1 MIMNNSKDK
10 LAQAQRLVAL
20 RHSKG
25 LTAAQ
30 LAQAMTE
37 AGAKVSRGAISN
49 WERGTNGIVS
59 SKLPTLARIL
69 GCSEGYLLRGDI
81 NTDTS
86 ANVDNTTPNSKG
98 SHAIQE
104 DNKQAIMKKTDDN
117 TDKSQEA
124 HKKDISQ
131 NVTLAVPTETHPTKQ
146 QDESQATQVTADS
159 HINSPNKAKDGK
171 TMSELKKSDKLQNVC
186 YDIRGPLL
194 KAANK
199 MEAEGQ
205 RILKLNVGN
214 PAPFGFDAPHEILRD
229 VAMNLPDAIGY
240 SDSQGVFSARK
251 AVLQYYQAKGLL
263 SAVDVRDVYLGN
275 GVSELIVMTMQAL
288 MSDGDEV
295 LIPMPDYPLW
305 TAAANLAGGT
315 AVHYRC
321 NEEDNWHPD
330 IEDIKSKI
338 TSKTKGIVIINPNNP
353 TGALYTDEL
362 LEQIIEV
369 AIQHDLVIM
378 ADEIYDRVLYDD
390 MTHTPMS
397 TLTDQ
402 VLILSYSG
410 LSKSHRIAGF
420 RAGWMMVSGKKQHAT
435 DFIEGLD
442 MLASM
447 RLCSNV
453 PGQYAIQTAMG
464 GYQSMKELTST
475 KGRLFKQRELTISRL
490 NAIPGISCTMP
501 QGAFYCFPK
510 MDPAIY
516 PVENDME
523 FMMDL
528 LVAEKV
534 LMVQGT
540 GFNWDAPDHFRV
552 VFLPNLDEL
561 ENAMDRLD
569 RFFAKK
575 RKQYGTDKIKDAQV
589 KDTQASKP
597 ETLEA

>member
-1 MIMNNSKDK
+1 MVMIDNKDK
-10 LAQAQRLVAL
+10 LAQAERLVQL
-20 RHSKG
+20 RRDKG
-25 LTAAQ
+25 MTAEQ
-30 LAQAMTE
+30 LAQAMTQ

-81 NTDTS
+81 INDNSHKT
-86 ANVDNTTPNSKG
+86 VDAS
-98 SHAIQE
+98 
-104 DNKQAIMKKTDDN
+104 
-117 TDKSQEA
+117 TDKQ
-124 HKKDISQ
+124 
-131 NVTLAVPTETHPTKQ
+131 TLTTDHN
-146 QDESQATQVTADS
+146 QDSK
-159 HINSPNKAKDGK
+159 NKT
-171 TMSELKKSDKLQNVC
+171 TMGSNTMASLKKSTKLQNVC

-194 KAANK
+194 KAATQ

-205 RILKLNVGN
+205 RIIKLNVGN
-214 PAPFGFDAPHEILRD
+214 PAPFGLDAPHEILRD
-229 VAMNLPDAIGY
+229 VSMNLSEATGY

-251 AVLQYYQAKGLL
+251 AVLQYYQSKGLL

-288 MSDGDEV
+288 MDDGDEV

-338 TSKTKGIVIINPNNP
+338 TSKTKGIVVINPNNP
-353 TGALYTDEL
+353 TGALYSNDIL
-362 LEQIIEV
+362 KQIIEV
-369 AIQHDLVIM
+369 AKEHDLVLM
-378 ADEIYDRVLYDD
+378 ADEIYDRVLYDEAV
-390 MTHTPMS
+390 HTPMS
-397 TLTDQ
+397 TLTDE
-402 VLILSYSG
+402 VLVLTYNG

-420 RAGWMMVSGKKQHAT
+420 RAGWLMVSGKKQHAA

-447 RLCSNV
+447 RLCANV
-453 PGQYAIQTAMG
+453 PAQYAIQTAMG
-464 GYQSMKELTST
+464 GYQSMQALTAES
-475 KGRLFKQRELTISRL
+475 GRLYKQREMAVSRL
-490 NAIPGISCTMP
+490 NAIPGISCTLP

-510 MDPAIY
+510 IDLEIY
-516 PVENDME
+516 PIEDDMQ

-528 LVAEKV
+528 LIDEKV
-534 LMVQGT
+534 LMVQGS
-540 GFNWDAPDHFRV
+540 GFNWNAPDHFRV
-552 VFLPNLDEL
+552 VFLPNLHDL
-561 ENAMDRLD
+561 EDAMDRLD

-575 RKQYGTDKIKDAQV
+575 RQQFGTE
-589 KDTQASKP
+589 DTVSASSKSTLLV
-597 ETLEA
+597 EVTALEA

>member
-1 MIMNNSKDK
+1 MSSDKDK
-10 LAQAQRLVAL
+10 RAQAERLAYL
-20 RHSKG
+20 RRKKG
-25 LTAAQ
+25 LTAQQ
-30 LAQAMTE
+30 LAQAMTD
-37 AGAKVSRGAISN
+37 AGTKVSRGAISN
-49 WERGTNGIVS
+49 WERGTNGILS

-69 GCSEGYLLRGDI
+69 GCSEGYLLRGELNIDI
-81 NTDTS
+81 NDKDASLNQQQFPLENNKKVTMTDIND
-86 ANVDNTTPNSKG
+86 ANTT
-98 SHAIQE
+98 
-104 DNKQAIMKKTDDN
+104 
-117 TDKSQEA
+117 
-124 HKKDISQ
+124 
-131 NVTLAVPTETHPTKQ
+131 NVTLAVPTDTQARNDDATIEKGQ
-146 QDESQATQVTADS
+146 KKSQ
-159 HINSPNKAKDGK
+159 NRSPMDGK
-171 TMSELKKSDKLQNVC
+171 PMSVLKKSDKLQNVC

-194 KAANK
+194 QAANK
-199 MEAEGQ
+199 LEAEGQ
-205 RILKLNVGN
+205 KILKLNVGN

-240 SDSQGVFSARK
+240 SDSQGIFSARK
-251 AVLQYYQAKGLL
+251 AVLQYYQSKGLL

-288 MSDGDEV
+288 MNDGDEV

-321 NEEDNWHPD
+321 NEEDNWQPD

-338 TSKTKGIVIINPNNP
+338 TSKTKGIVVINPNNP
-353 TGALYTDEL
+353 TGALYSDDIL
-362 LEQIIEV
+362 KQIVEV
-369 AIQHDLVIM
+369 AVEHDLIIM
-378 ADEIYDRVLYDD
+378 ADEIYDRVLYDNH
-390 MTHTPMS
+390 THTPMS

-402 VLILSYSG
+402 ALVLSFNG

-420 RAGWMMVSGKKQHAT
+420 RAGWMMVSGRKDHAS
-435 DFIEGLD
+435 DFIEGLN

-464 GYQSMKELTST
+464 GYQSMKELTSES
-475 KGRLFKQRELTISRL
+475 GRLHKQREITISRL

-501 QGAFYCFPK
+501 EGAFYCFPK
-510 MDPAIY
+510 MDPEIY
-516 PVENDME
+516 PIKDDMQ

-528 LVAEKV
+528 LNEEKV

-552 VFLPNLDEL
+552 VFMPNVDDLD
-561 ENAMDRLD
+561 NAMDRLD

-575 RKQYGTDKIKDAQV
+575 RKLFGTDKIANN
-589 KDTQASKP
+589 SKNK
-597 ETLEA
+597 TADV

>member
-1 MIMNNSKDK
+1 MSKIQADSAQDQR
-10 LAQAQRLVAL
+10 LAQAERLVQL
-20 RHSKG
+20 RRDNG
-25 LTAAQ
+25 LTAEQ
-30 LAQAMTE
+30 LAQAMTK

-49 WERGTNGIVS
+49 WERGINGIVS
-59 SKLPTLARIL
+59 SKLPTLAHIL
-69 GCSEGYLLRGDI
+69 GCTEGYLLRGDSVRETSSNNN
-81 NTDTS
+81 NTIRQSSSKSAATPLPTSSADT
-86 ANVDNTTPNSKG
+86 NQNP
-98 SHAIQE
+98 
-104 DNKQAIMKKTDDN
+104 
-117 TDKSQEA
+117 KS
-124 HKKDISQ
+124 SSTYL
-131 NVTLAVPTETHPTKQ
+131 NN
-146 QDESQATQVTADS
+146 TADTTVYQV
-159 HINSPNKAKDGK
+159 KDGT
-171 TMSELKKSDKLQNVC
+171 TMTELKKSEKLQNVC

-194 KAANK
+194 KTANK

-214 PAPFGFDAPHEILRD
+214 PAPFGLEAPHEILRD
-229 VAMNLPDAIGY
+229 VAMNLPEATGY
-240 SDSQGVFSARK
+240 SDSQGIFSARK
-251 AVLQYYQAKGLL
+251 AVLQYYQSKGLL

-288 MSDGDEV
+288 MNDGDEV

-305 TAAANLAGGT
+305 TAATNLSGGT

-321 NEEDNWHPD
+321 NEDDNWQPD

-338 TSKTKGIVIINPNNP
+338 TSKTKGIVVINPNNP
-353 TGALYTDEL
+353 TGALYSDENL
-362 LEQIIEV
+362 KQIIEV
-369 AIQHDLVIM
+369 AKEHNLIIM

-390 MTHTPMS
+390 VEHKPMS
-397 TLTDQ
+397 TLTDE
-402 VLILSYSG
+402 VLVLSYNG

-453 PGQYAIQTAMG
+453 QGQYAIQTAMG
-464 GYQSMKELTST
+464 GYQSMKELTSE
-475 KGRLFKQRELTISRL
+475 KGRLFKQREMAISRL

-510 MDPAIY
+510 MDPEIY
-516 PVENDME
+516 PIKDDME

-528 LVAEKV
+528 LIDEKV

-540 GFNWDAPDHFRV
+540 GFNWDTPDHFRL
-552 VFLPNLDEL
+552 VFLPNLHDL

-575 RKQYGTDKIKDAQV
+575 RQQFGTDQQFDPDKTDN
-589 KDTQASKP
+589 QAAGNQA
-597 ETLEA
+597 LEV

>member
-1 MIMNNSKDK
+1 MDKDQSKQK
-10 LAQAQRLVAL
+10 QAERLVKL
-20 RHSKG
+20 RRDKG
-25 LTAAQ
+25 LTAEK

-69 GCSEGYLLRGDI
+69 GCSEGYLLRGDHH
-81 NTDTS
+81 TDIVADTNLNAQQSNVLSKNVTGAESTDAKPANANNSQTKPPANKSTTTTS
-86 ANVDNTTPNSKG
+86 TR
-98 SHAIQE
+98 
-104 DNKQAIMKKTDDN
+104 TD
-117 TDKSQEA
+117 
-124 HKKDISQ
+124 SQ
-131 NVTLAVPTETHPTKQ
+131 NNTM
-146 QDESQATQVTADS
+146 DG
-159 HINSPNKAKDGK
+159 NS
-171 TMSELKKSDKLQNVC
+171 MSALKKSDKLQNVC

-194 KAANK
+194 QTANK

-205 RILKLNVGN
+205 KILKLNVGN
-214 PAPFGFDAPHEILRD
+214 PAPFGLEAPHEILRD
-229 VAMNLPDAIGY
+229 VAMNLPEATGY
-240 SDSQGVFSARK
+240 SDSQGIFAARK

-288 MSDGDEV
+288 MNDGDEI

-338 TSKTKGIVIINPNNP
+338 TSKTKGIVVINPNNP
-353 TGALYTDEL
+353 TGALYSDDL
-362 LEQIIEV
+362 LKQIIEV
-369 AIQHDLVIM
+369 AIEHDLIIM
-378 ADEIYDRVLYDD
+378 ADEIYDRVLYDNAV
-390 MTHTPMS
+390 HTPMS
-397 TLTDQ
+397 TLTDE
-402 VLILSYSG
+402 VLVLSYNG

-453 PGQYAIQTAMG
+453 LGQYAIQTAMG
-464 GYQSMKELTST
+464 GYQSMRDLTSE
-475 KGRLFKQRELTISRL
+475 KGRLYKQRELAISRL

-510 MDPAIY
+510 MDPAVY
-516 PVENDME
+516 PVKDDMQ
-523 FMMDL
+523 FMMEL
-528 LVAEKV
+528 LLEEKV

-552 VFLPNLDEL
+552 VFLPNLHEL
-561 ENAMDRLD
+561 EDAMDRLD

-575 RKQYGTDKIKDAQV
+575 RQQFGTD
-589 KDTQASKP
+589 
-597 ETLEA
+597 

>member
-1 MIMNNSKDK
+1 MSKIQADSAQDQR
-10 LAQAQRLVAL
+10 LAQAERLVQL
-20 RHSKG
+20 RRDKG
-25 LTAAQ
+25 LTAEQ
-30 LAQAMTE
+30 LAQAMTK

-49 WERGTNGIVS
+49 WERGINGIVS
-59 SKLPTLARIL
+59 SKLPTLAHIL
-69 GCSEGYLLRGDI
+69 GCTEGYLLRGD
-81 NTDTS
+81 S
-86 ANVDNTTPNSKG
+86 
-98 SHAIQE
+98 
-104 DNKQAIMKKTDDN
+104 
-117 TDKSQEA
+117 A
-124 HKKDISQ
+124 HKTSSNNNINNNTIRQSSSKSAATPLPTSSADTNQ
-131 NVTLAVPTETHPTKQ
+131 NPKSSSTYLNN
-146 QDESQATQVTADS
+146 TADTTVYQV
-159 HINSPNKAKDGK
+159 KDGT
-171 TMSELKKSDKLQNVC
+171 TMTELKKSEKLQNVC

-194 KAANK
+194 KTANK

-214 PAPFGFDAPHEILRD
+214 PAPFGLEAPHEILRD
-229 VAMNLPDAIGY
+229 VAMNLPEATGY
-240 SDSQGVFSARK
+240 SDSQGIFSARK
-251 AVLQYYQAKGLL
+251 AVLQYYQSKGLL

-288 MSDGDEV
+288 MNDGDEV

-305 TAAANLAGGT
+305 TAATNLSGGT

-321 NEEDNWHPD
+321 NEDDNWQPD

-338 TSKTKGIVIINPNNP
+338 TSKTKGIVVINPNNP
-353 TGALYTDEL
+353 TGALYSDENL
-362 LEQIIEV
+362 KQIIEL
-369 AIQHDLVIM
+369 AKEHNLIIM

-390 MTHTPMS
+390 VEHKPMS
-397 TLTDQ
+397 TLTDE
-402 VLILSYSG
+402 VLVLSYNG

-453 PGQYAIQTAMG
+453 QGQYAIQTAMG
-464 GYQSMKELTST
+464 GYQSMKELTSE
-475 KGRLFKQRELTISRL
+475 KGRLFKQREMAISRL

-510 MDPAIY
+510 MDPEIY
-516 PVENDME
+516 PIKDDME

-528 LVAEKV
+528 LIDEKV

-540 GFNWDAPDHFRV
+540 GFNWDTPDHFRL
-552 VFLPNLDEL
+552 VFLPNLHDL
-561 ENAMDRLD
+561 ENAMDCLD

-575 RKQYGTDKIKDAQV
+575 RQQFGTDQQFDPNKTDN
-589 KDTQASKP
+589 QAAGNQA
-597 ETLEA
+597 LEV

>member
-1 MIMNNSKDK
+1 MADNNKKST
-10 LAQAQRLVAL
+10 QAERLVQL
-20 RHSKG
+20 RRDKG
-25 LTAAQ
+25 LTAEQ
-30 LAQAMTE
+30 LAQAMTA

-69 GCSEGYLLRGDI
+69 GCSEGYLLRGESAA
-81 NTDTS
+81 DTELSCPSS
-86 ANVDNTTPNSKG
+86 APEL
-98 SHAIQE
+98 AIAQTSGQHRALDE
-104 DNKQAIMKKTDDN
+104 
-117 TDKSQEA
+117 
-124 HKKDISQ
+124 HISQ
-131 NVTLAVPTETHPTKQ
+131 SQKPISQSDAAMTQAPSPTNQTSDLFMNT
-146 QDESQATQVTADS
+146 
-159 HINSPNKAKDGK
+159 I
-171 TMSELKKSDKLQNVC
+171 KKSDKLQNVC

-194 KAANK
+194 QTANK
-199 MEAEGQ
+199 MEAEGK

-214 PAPFGFDAPHEILRD
+214 PAPFGLEAPHEILRD
-229 VAMNLPDAIGY
+229 VSMNLPEATGY
-240 SDSQGVFSARK
+240 SDSQGIFSARK
-251 AVLQYYQAKGLL
+251 AVLQYYQSKGLL

-288 MSDGDEV
+288 MNDGDEV

-321 NEEDNWHPD
+321 NEDDNWHPD

-338 TSKTKGIVIINPNNP
+338 TPKTKGIVVINPNNP
-353 TGALYTDEL
+353 TGALYSDEL
-362 LEQIIEV
+362 LRQIIEV
-369 AIQHDLVIM
+369 AKAHNLIIM
-378 ADEIYDRVLYDD
+378 ADEIYDRILYDD
-390 MTHTPMS
+390 TVHTPMS
-397 TLTDQ
+397 TLTDD
-402 VLILSYSG
+402 VLVLSYNG

-420 RAGWMMVSGKKQHAT
+420 RAGWMLVSGQKQHAA

-453 PGQYAIQTAMG
+453 QGQYAIQTAMG
-464 GYQSMKELTST
+464 GYQSMKELTSKT
-475 KGRLFKQRELTISRL
+475 GRLYKQREMAVTRL
-490 NAIPGISCTMP
+490 NAIKGISCTMP

-510 MDPAIY
+510 MDPEVY
-516 PVENDME
+516 PIEDDMA

-528 LVAEKV
+528 LVEENV

-540 GFNWDAPDHFRV
+540 GFNWDKPDHFRL
-552 VFLPNLDEL
+552 VFLPNIHDL

-575 RKQYGTDKIKDAQV
+575 RQQFGTD
-589 KDTQASKP
+589 
-597 ETLEA
+597 

>member
-1 MIMNNSKDK
+1 MNNTKDK
-10 LAQAQRLVAL
+10 LAQAERLVQL
-20 RHSKG
+20 RRDKG
-25 LTAAQ
+25 LTAEQ
-30 LAQAMTE
+30 LAQAMTK

-59 SKLPTLARIL
+59 SKLPALAHIL
-69 GCSEGYLLRGDI
+69 GCSEGYLLRGDQHI
-81 NTDTS
+81 GAPIDSNTS
-86 ANVDNTTPNSKG
+86 LHLNNAKNNNNDNKRYKSVEVCSNNDLSSDIPLTAAHTTPTQ
-98 SHAIQE
+98 A
-104 DNKQAIMKKTDDN
+104 DN
-117 TDKSQEA
+117 
-124 HKKDISQ
+124 
-131 NVTLAVPTETHPTKQ
+131 
-146 QDESQATQVTADS
+146 QVTVNHTDLQ
-159 HINSPNKAKDGK
+159 PKAMDGK
-171 TMSELKKSDKLQNVC
+171 PMTAIKKSTKLQNVC

-194 KAANK
+194 KMANK

-229 VAMNLPDAIGY
+229 VAMNLPEATGY
-240 SDSQGVFSARK
+240 SDSQGIFSARK

-288 MSDGDEV
+288 MNDGDEI

-315 AVHYRC
+315 AIHYRC

-338 TSKTKGIVIINPNNP
+338 TSKTKAIVVINPNNP

-362 LEQIIEV
+362 LKQIIEV
-369 AIQHDLVIM
+369 AIQHDLIIM

-390 MTHTPMS
+390 MVHTPMS
-397 TLTDQ
+397 TLTDE
-402 VLILSYSG
+402 VLVLSYNG

-420 RAGWMMVSGKKQHAT
+420 RAGWMMVSGRKQHAS

-464 GYQSMKELTST
+464 GYQSMKALTAET
-475 KGRLFKQRELTISRL
+475 GRLFKQREMAVSRL
-490 NAIPGISCTMP
+490 NAIKGISCTMP

-510 MDPAIY
+510 IDLAIY
-516 PVENDME
+516 PIQDDMQ
-523 FMMDL
+523 FMMEL
-528 LVAEKV
+528 LLEENV

-552 VFLPNLDEL
+552 VFLPNLHDL
-561 ENAMDRLD
+561 EDAMDRLD

-575 RKQYGTDKIKDAQV
+575 RQQYGTN
-589 KDTQASKP
+589 
-597 ETLEA
+597 

>member
-1 MIMNNSKDK
+1 MSDDNSKST
-10 LAQAQRLVAL
+10 QAERLVQL
-20 RHSKG
+20 RRDKG
-25 LTAAQ
+25 FTAEQ
-30 LAQAMTE
+30 LAQAMTA

-49 WERGTNGIVS
+49 WERSTNGIVS

-69 GCSEGYLLRGDI
+69 GCSEGYLLRGDLNNEAI
-81 NTDTS
+81 DADESTSSIERSEHQEMDTISYTQSDIKATDAQSTKPFT
-86 ANVDNTTPNSKG
+86 APKG
-98 SHAIQE
+98 SKTNSTTNPKNGHA
-104 DNKQAIMKKTDDN
+104 MN
-117 TDKSQEA
+117 T
-124 HKKDISQ
+124 I
-131 NVTLAVPTETHPTKQ
+131 
-146 QDESQATQVTADS
+146 
-159 HINSPNKAKDGK
+159 
-171 TMSELKKSDKLQNVC
+171 KKSDKLQNVC

-194 KAANK
+194 QTANK
-199 MEAEGQ
+199 MEAEGK

-214 PAPFGFDAPHEILRD
+214 PAPFGLEAPHEILRD
-229 VAMNLPDAIGY
+229 VAMNLSEATGY
-240 SDSQGVFSARK
+240 SDSQGIFSARK
-251 AVLQYYQAKGLL
+251 AILQYYQSKGLL

-288 MSDGDEV
+288 MNDDDEV

-338 TSKTKGIVIINPNNP
+338 TSKTKGIVVINPNNP
-353 TGALYTDEL
+353 TGSLYSDEL
-362 LEQIIEV
+362 LKQIIEV
-369 AIQHDLVIM
+369 AKEHDLIIM
-378 ADEIYDRVLYDD
+378 ADEIYDRILYDD
-390 MTHTPMS
+390 NVHTPMS
-397 TLTDQ
+397 TLTDD
-402 VLILSYSG
+402 VLVLSYNG

-420 RAGWMMVSGKKQHAT
+420 RSGWMMVSGRKQHAA

-453 PGQYAIQTAMG
+453 QGQYAIQTAMG
-464 GYQSMKELTST
+464 GHQSMQDLTSE
-475 KGRLFKQRELTISRL
+475 KGRLYKQREMAVSRL
-490 NAIPGISCTMP
+490 NAIKGISCTMP

-510 MDPAIY
+510 MDPEVY
-516 PVENDME
+516 PITDDMD

-528 LVAEKV
+528 LVEENV

-540 GFNWDAPDHFRV
+540 GFNWDRPDHFRL
-552 VFLPNLDEL
+552 VFLPNLLDL

-575 RKQYGTDKIKDAQV
+575 RKQFGT
-589 KDTQASKP
+589 
-597 ETLEA
+597 E

>member
-1 MIMNNSKDK
+1 MADNNKKST
-10 LAQAQRLVAL
+10 QAERLVQL
-20 RHSKG
+20 RRDKG
-25 LTAAQ
+25 LTAEQ
-30 LAQAMTE
+30 LAQAMTA

-69 GCSEGYLLRGDI
+69 GCSEGYLLRGESAA
-81 NTDTS
+81 DTELPCPSS
-86 ANVDNTTPNSKG
+86 APEVVMAQSGGQYRALDE
-98 SHAIQE
+98 H
-104 DNKQAIMKKTDDN
+104 
-117 TDKSQEA
+117 
-124 HKKDISQ
+124 ISQ
-131 NVTLAVPTETHPTKQ
+131 SQKPI
-146 QDESQATQVTADS
+146 SQADAAMTQAPSLTNQTSDPFMNT
-159 HINSPNKAKDGK
+159 I
-171 TMSELKKSDKLQNVC
+171 KKSDKLQNVC

-194 KAANK
+194 QTANK
-199 MEAEGQ
+199 MEAEGK

-214 PAPFGFDAPHEILRD
+214 PAPFGLEAPHEILRD
-229 VAMNLPDAIGY
+229 VSMNLPEATGY
-240 SDSQGVFSARK
+240 SDSQGIFSARK
-251 AVLQYYQAKGLL
+251 AVLQYYQSKGLL

-288 MSDGDEV
+288 MNDGDEV

-321 NEEDNWHPD
+321 NEDDNWHPD

-338 TSKTKGIVIINPNNP
+338 TPKTKGIVVINPNNP
-353 TGALYTDEL
+353 TGALYSDEL
-362 LEQIIEV
+362 LRQIIEV
-369 AIQHDLVIM
+369 AKAHNLIIM
-378 ADEIYDRVLYDD
+378 ADEIYDRILYDD
-390 MTHTPMS
+390 TVHTPMS
-397 TLTDQ
+397 TLTDD
-402 VLILSYSG
+402 VLVLSYNG

-420 RAGWMMVSGKKQHAT
+420 RAGWMLVSGQKQHAA

-453 PGQYAIQTAMG
+453 QGQYAIQTAMG
-464 GYQSMKELTST
+464 GYQSMKELTSKT
-475 KGRLFKQRELTISRL
+475 GRLYKQREMAVTRL
-490 NAIPGISCTMP
+490 NAIKGISCTMP

-510 MDPAIY
+510 MDPEVY
-516 PVENDME
+516 PIEDDMA

-528 LVAEKV
+528 LVEENV

-540 GFNWDAPDHFRV
+540 GFNWDKPDHFRL
-552 VFLPNLDEL
+552 VFLPNIHDL

-575 RKQYGTDKIKDAQV
+575 RQQFGTD
-589 KDTQASKP
+589 
-597 ETLEA
+597 